1 MRAILSP
8 FVLGLALLGLSA
20 CNNEQAA
27 SSAGSTPA
35 ADIGEVIA
43 TVNGINIGSKE
54 FEQAAAKKPP
64 KNGESLSMEEKK
76 EVLEELVAEKLLYA
90 EALKKGID
98 KDPKVQKVM
107 VNTLLRDDV
116 YGSVK
121 NNDFSDEVL
130 QKYYEDHKAE
140 FIVPEKVQVRRIL
153 VKVSDTVPDADA
165 KAKAEKLRTE
175 VTKDPESF
183 KDVAARDSEDP
194 FKRRGGDLGFVSK
207 DGKPGLDQAVVEK
220 AMGMEVGAISEVFK
234 TSEGYNILQ
243 VVTRREQMERTFQQ
257 MKGAVLR
264 KVKNEKMKSMYDE
277 YVQKLRTG
285 ANTQIEEGKLAAL
298 EVKSARMRPGLAGLG
313 GMGADGE
320 EGGDGELT
328 GAAAAA
334 AGTGAAPIAL
344 PPGAGAPG
352 AAVAPGK
359 APEAAPAPAE
369 APTAPA
375 KPGKKGGKSD
385 KGK

>member
-320 EGGDGELT
+320 EGDR
-328 GAAAAA
+328 
-334 AGTGAAPIAL
+334 
-344 PPGAGAPG
+344 
-352 AAVAPGK
+352 
-359 APEAAPAPAE
+359 
-369 APTAPA
+369 
-375 KPGKKGGKSD
+375 KSVV
-385 KGK
+385 